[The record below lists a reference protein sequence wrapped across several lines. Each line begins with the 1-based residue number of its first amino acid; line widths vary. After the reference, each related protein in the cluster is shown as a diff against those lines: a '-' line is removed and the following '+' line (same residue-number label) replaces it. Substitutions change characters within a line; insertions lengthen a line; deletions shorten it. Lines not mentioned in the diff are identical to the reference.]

1 MLTQDTNKDP
11 RKVAHAE
18 SIGRACGVAKM
29 SPSQTQD
36 FAMSMTLGRVLLN
49 GASEY
54 RAVEGTTNHA
64 FWTAYHEAREEAYR
78 GA

>member
-1 MLTQDTNKDP
+1 MLTQNTNTDP
-11 RKVAHAE
+11 RKVAHAR
-18 SIGRACGVAKM
+18 IVGKACGDAKM

>member
-11 RKVAHAE
+11 RKVANARMV
-18 SIGRACGVAKM
+18 GKACGDAKM
-29 SPSQTQD
+29 SPWQAQD
-36 FAMSMTLGRVLLN
+36 FAMSTVLGRVLLN

-64 FWTAYHEAREEAYR
+64 YWTAYHEAREEAYR

>member
-11 RKVAHAE
+11 RKVAHAR
-18 SIGRACGVAKM
+18 SVGRACGLAKM
-29 SPSQTQD
+29 SPWQAQD
-36 FAMSMTLGRVLLN
+36 FAMSTPLGSVLLN

-64 FWTAYHEAREEAYR
+64 YWTAYHEAREEAYR

>member
-11 RKVAHAE
+11 RKVELARNA
-18 SIGRACGVAKM
+18 GRACGLDKL
-29 SPSQTQD
+29 SPWQAQD
-36 FAMSMTLGRVLLN
+36 FAMSTPLGRVLLN
-49 GASEY
+49 GGSEY

>member
-1 MLTQDTNKDP
+1 MLTQDTNRDP
-11 RKVAHAE
+11 RKVELARTA
-18 SIGRACGVAKM
+18 GRSCGVAKM
-29 SPSQTQD
+29 SPWQAQD
-36 FAMSMTLGRVLLN
+36 FAMSTPHGRVLLN

-64 FWTAYHEAREEAYR
+64 YWTAYHEAREEAYR

>member
-1 MLTQDTNKDP
+1 MLTQNTNTDP
-11 RKVAHAE
+11 RKVELARNA
-18 SIGRACGVAKM
+18 GRACGLDKL
-29 SPSQTQD
+29 SPWQAQD
-36 FAMSMTLGRVLLN
+36 FAMSTPQGRVLLN

-64 FWTAYHEAREEAYR
+64 FWSAYHEAREEAYR